1 LQEGFGAISRP
12 VKPPLQRVR
21 FDRAI
26 DPRYRAEMQNIGV
39 GLIAFLG
46 GFAVMVLEVV
56 GARYLTKDFG
66 GSFYV
71 WVSQIGVVLIAL
83 AIGYYA
89 GGALADR
96 YQRLRL
102 LTMLLC
108 PAGLMI
114 LLIPNFAGPVI
125 DNLIMRHPIEQPV
138 PAIWQKLDPVLGS
151 SLVFLVPCIGLASV
165 SPCLI
170 RLLTQSVAHV
180 GRVSGWIIAASTVG
194 SIAGVFVSGYVLIDY
209 VSVPM
214 IFRVTGIFTILLGL
228 ACWGLDRHFVKGPC
242 A

>member
-1 LQEGFGAISRP
+1 
-12 VKPPLQRVR
+12 
-21 FDRAI
+21 
-26 DPRYRAEMQNIGV
+26 MQNFAV

-46 GFAVMVLEVV
+46 GFAVMVLEIV

-66 GSFYV
+66 GSFYM

-102 LTMLLC
+102 LTAFLV
-108 PAGLMI
+108 PAGVMI
-114 LLIPNFAGPVI
+114 VLIPNFAGPAI
-125 DNLIMRHPIEQPV
+125 DWLIMRHPPGAV
-138 PAIWQKLDPVLGS
+138 PALWRKLDPVLGS

-170 RLLTQSVAHV
+170 RLLTHSVAHV
-180 GRVSGWIIAASTVG
+180 GRVSGWIIAASTIG

-209 VSVPM
+209 VSVPT
-214 IFRVTGIFTILLGL
+214 IFRVTGALTILLGL
-228 ACWGLDRHFVKGPC
+228 ASWGLDRHFVIVRT

>member
-1 LQEGFGAISRP
+1 
-12 VKPPLQRVR
+12 
-21 FDRAI
+21 
-26 DPRYRAEMQNIGV
+26 MQNFAV

-46 GFAVMVLEVV
+46 GFAVMVLEIV

-96 YQRLRL
+96 YQRLSL
-102 LTMLLC
+102 LAVFLV
-108 PAGLMI
+108 PAGLLI
-114 LLIPNFAGPVI
+114 VLIPNFAGPVI
-125 DNLIMRHPIEQPV
+125 DWLIMRHPPERAV
-138 PAIWQKLDPVLGS
+138 PALWQKLDPVLGS
-151 SLVFLVPCIGLASV
+151 SMVFLFPCIGLASV

-170 RLLTQSVAHV
+170 RLLTHSVAHV

-209 VSVPM
+209 VRVPT
-214 IFRVTGIFTILLGL
+214 IFRVTGALTILLGL
-228 ACWGLDRHFVKGPC
+228 ASWGLDRHFVRVRT